1 MTANHGGMEGSSVT
15 QDGAGQ
21 ECTQQQTE
29 RRGQGSEGERDS
41 ISKAGGDEGDED
53 EDEGDEQKREQEGGK
68 GGKEVEKTEHGEEVL
83 SPEEEGGKGGTGE
96 SDDGGREAGRTLAP
110 ALHGRAASF
119 NGMAS
124 AFHGLDLTR
133 SPSLKSLP
141 PPLPLYYDRGHA
153 DPPPPLPPP
162 PPPLLASSNPDPLL
176 GPSDAVLRRLL
187 HWEMTHPLDEGGE
200 AKLSVKQSTFP
211 GGGLGCFATNRPAPL
226 EYVRDH
232 SLPRAGFLTQEESDT
247 QWEEKAEGSTYIME
261 VTLGADWFRDEVE
274 GNGRLRPMQELHRY
288 VWQGRVSQQLRW
300 DHGSCQYVFLDK
312 NERALYKGLLDPL
325 KNAAPFMN
333 DALFGR
339 HDGDSDEYEAE
350 DELRNAF
357 TMVPCLRS
365 SPAGGDKV
373 ELSSV
378 WYYPRVGWDW
388 GSSREQEVTCGYHW
402 PLEDWMRPAAGDDT
416 AAAPAPATIGATAE
430 PKAEPSAGPV

>member
-187 HWEMTHPLDEGGE
+187 HWCARLSPLSSLFSLFSLFSLSFSLLSLLFSLFSLFSLALALSSLSSLSSLFSLLSSLSLSPALSRSLALFSLLSCSRSLPRSLFLCPMRYPVLISAICLRACYAMSGTNIAYGATREMTHPLDEGGE
-200 AKLSVKQSTFP
+200 SPISLRTCPAAKSNPFARSPGTLCTENAAGTGALLVLFCGTDVAYGASRRSKTEREAEYLSWSVP
-211 GGGLGCFATNRPAPL
+211 
-226 EYVRDH
+226 
-232 SLPRAGFLTQEESDT
+232 
-247 QWEEKAEGSTYIME
+247 M
-261 VTLGADWFRDEVE
+261 
-274 GNGRLRPMQELHRY
+274 RLRTSVLDY
-288 VWQGRVSQQLRW
+288 LAVSW
-300 DHGSCQYVFLDK
+300 Y
-312 NERALYKGLLDPL
+312 NW
-325 KNAAPFMN
+325 
-333 DALFGR
+333 
-339 HDGDSDEYEAE
+339 
-350 DELRNAF
+350 
-357 TMVPCLRS
+357 RS
-365 SPAGGDKV
+365 SDLG
-373 ELSSV
+373 ESL
-378 WYYPRVGWDW
+378 
-388 GSSREQEVTCGYHW
+388 
-402 PLEDWMRPAAGDDT
+402 
-416 AAAPAPATIGATAE
+416 
-430 PKAEPSAGPV
+430 